1 MMAGQAQVAGP
12 GDQSAEVLCPWKE
25 SAEESDNPCRC
36 PPPPSATHGSA
47 LWLQGTQ
54 TLRPGRDPILLYSG
68 RQGLNTNKQRQSRPD
83 SDSDS
88 TATKKRCRGLQ
99 CIG

>member
-1 MMAGQAQVAGP
+1 MKRVSRGIRQP
-12 GDQSAEVLCPWKE
+12 LPL
-25 SAEESDNPCRC
+25 